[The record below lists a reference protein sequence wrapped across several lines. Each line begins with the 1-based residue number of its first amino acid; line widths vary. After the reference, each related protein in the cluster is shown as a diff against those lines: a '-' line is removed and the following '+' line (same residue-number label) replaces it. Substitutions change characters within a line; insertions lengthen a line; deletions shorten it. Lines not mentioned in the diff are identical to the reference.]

1 MIVRLLDALEVHLG
15 QTLRHDAKRLGMTEA
30 TARVLLAFESGDA
43 LPMARMAERLG
54 REPSTATRFVDRAE
68 RDGLVLRVAGET
80 DRRSRVVRLSPEGEE
95 RRRQLLEQRVQRA
108 RAIEAAM
115 AAEIGLG
122 AEQMEWFLTALVRA
136 AGR

>member
-1 MIVRLLDALEVHLG
+1 M
-15 QTLRHDAKRLGMTEA
+15 
-30 TARVLLAFESGDA
+30 
-43 LPMARMAERLG
+43 
-54 REPSTATRFVDRAE
+54 DRAE